1 MSIVAMDDADGVV
14 TIRLTGRLSEADTV
28 VLENTLA
35 SIIRDRGMVGVLVVA
50 ENFHGWEHGD
60 WDSFALQEQ
69 TDPYIRRMAI
79 VGERQWEDSAL
90 MFAAKG
96 LRPFPIEYFVPE
108 DLEGARAWVA
118 AAGR

>member
-1 MSIVAMDDADGVV
+1 MAINAIDDADGVV
-14 TIRLTGRLSEADTV
+14 TVTLTGRLSEVDTV
-28 VLENTLA
+28 VLENALA
-35 SIIRDRGMVGVLVVA
+35 SIIRDRGRVGVLVVA
-50 ENFHGWEHGD
+50 ENFRGWEHGD
-60 WDSFALQEQ
+60 WDNFALQEK

-108 DLEGARAWVA
+108 DLERARAWVA
-118 AAGR
+118 AADR